1 MAEKNLRTVDG
12 PADGAGST
20 IDEHIGARIRSR
32 RRALDLTQDDLAGRI
47 GVTAQQIHKYE
58 SGANRVAASKLFEIA
73 TALAMPM
80 SAFFAGLPEP
90 APAEEDEATR
100 LRNRLLVDKDVL
112 ELAKRF
118 DEIEE
123 GALRRTVLRMVRAAI
138 DDAGR
143 GPE

>member
-1 MAEKNLRTVDG
+1 MSDETPRTLRPPIDG
-12 PADGAGST
+12 EANT

-58 SGANRVAASKLFEIA
+58 SGVNRVAASKLFEIA
-73 TALAMPM
+73 TAMAMPV

-90 APAEEDEATR
+90 APEEDESTR

-143 GPE
+143 DSE

>member
-1 MAEKNLRTVDG
+1 MSDQTTRSLNPTAERGCNTVD
-12 PADGAGST
+12 A
-20 IDEHIGARIRSR
+20 HIGARIRSR
-32 RRALDLTQDDLAGRI
+32 RRALDLTQDDLAGCI

-58 SGANRVAASKLFEIA
+58 SGVNRVAASKLFEIA
-73 TALAMPM
+73 TALTMPV

-90 APAEEDEATR
+90 APAHEDETTR
-100 LRNRLLVDKDVL
+100 LRDRLLVDKDVL

-138 DDAGR
+138 DDAGKDSD
-143 GPE
+143 